1 MEKSIEKI
9 WNDAFINEQSL
20 IAPKINDLYNQKSKT
35 VINKIKRTYEIDN
48 KGLIPMAIVLA
59 IVMSFLS
66 EAIIGIY
73 SSLLI
78 VALYLFNKKLLN
90 QFNTIDV
97 KSDNLTYLKNYR
109 KIISSITSSTKKLFV
124 FAIPMAVLSIF
135 LIAFSIKEKSFL
147 SKFISSDTTF
157 IEFFGIGLLIA
168 ICVSIIGIIVFTLS
182 TKILYSSLISRLDII
197 IKEMEELK
205 E

>member
-48 KGLIPMAIVLA
+48 KGLIPMAIILA
-59 IVMSFLS
+59 IVMSLFS

-78 VALYLFNKKLLN
+78 IGLYLFNKKLLN

-109 KIISSITSSTKKLFV
+109 KIIYSITSSTKKLFV
-124 FAIPMAVLSIF
+124 FAIPVAVLSIF

-205 E
+205 K

>member
-48 KGLIPMAIVLA
+48 KGLIPMAIILA
-59 IVMSFLS
+59 IVMSLFS

-168 ICVSIIGIIVFTLS
+168 ICVSIIGLIVFTLS

>member
-168 ICVSIIGIIVFTLS
+168 ICVSIIGIIIFTLS

>member
-48 KGLIPMAIVLA
+48 KGLIPMAIILA
-59 IVMSFLS
+59 IVMSLFS

-157 IEFFGIGLLIA
+157 IEFFGIGFLIA